1 MTSRQSV
8 VSSFTVVKGAMIDET
23 YRIFAN
29 WDFETSKRENL
40 DLVRAENTIGASSA
54 TWLRD
59 VAKVVNRR
67 FDPDGRDRALVQL
80 ARSGCDI
87 REWKPILLW
96 HMTRD
101 EFLVRDFIVN
111 WLFPA
116 YADGAFRLAPAQ
128 VMSYLAEV
136 GDRGGQTEH
145 PWSAATTQRVAAG
158 LLRIAVDFGLL
169 RGARGGRV
177 KEFGT
182 YHLPERSFLYLLH
195 AMRERRL
202 SPNKIVNSPDW
213 RLFLLQPSDV
223 EQELYRLHQFRQLD
237 YQRAGSI
244 VQLSLPCKSSSGY
257 AERMVA

>member
-1 MTSRQSV
+1 MT
-8 VSSFTVVKGAMIDET
+8 
-23 YRIFAN
+23 
-29 WDFETSKRENL
+29 L
-40 DLVRAENTIGASSA
+40 
-54 TWLRD
+54 
-59 VAKVVNRR
+59 
-67 FDPDGRDRALVQL
+67 
-80 ARSGCDI
+80 
-87 REWKPILLW
+87 
-96 HMTRD
+96 D
-101 EFLVRDFIVN
+101 EFLVRDFVVN

-128 VMSYLAEV
+128 VMSYLAEL

-145 PWSAATTQRVAAG
+145 AWSAATTQRVAAG

-202 SPNKIVNSPDW
+202 SPHKIVNSPDW
-213 RLFLLQPSDV
+213 RMFLMQPSDV
-223 EQELYRLHQFRQLD
+223 ERELLRLHQYRKVD
-237 YQRAGSI
+237 YQIAGSI
-244 VQLSLPCKSSSGY
+244 VQLTLPCANACEY